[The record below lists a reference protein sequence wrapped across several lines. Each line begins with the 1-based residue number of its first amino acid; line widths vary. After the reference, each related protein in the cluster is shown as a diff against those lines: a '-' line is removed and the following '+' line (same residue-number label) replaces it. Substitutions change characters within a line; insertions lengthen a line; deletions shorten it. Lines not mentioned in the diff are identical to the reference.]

1 MSAEAGGDE
10 ANKARIDAMDEEDEG
25 DQALTRPSVSV
36 VAWKVGGELVAA
48 AAVVEENGKGAERR
62 VRVQSRPA
70 AGVPVSVL
78 RTWQVMGSWSV
89 IFVLVLFFSFFFVL
103 LLLGDG

>member
-1 MSAEAGGDE
+1 MSAEARGDE
-10 ANKARIDAMDEEDEG
+10 ANRARIDVMDEEDEG
-25 DQALTRPSVSV
+25 DQTLTRPSVSV

-78 RTWQVMGSWSV
+78 RTWQVIGSRSAIFSLSV
-89 IFVLVLFFSFFFVL
+89 FFSFYP
-103 LLLGDG
+103 